1 MFRFGVWLIGIFW
14 LLPWADAPCQETVDP
29 GRARTQFLEAERAL
43 KQGKH
48 AQFRS
53 LLAHLRHYPLYPYL
67 LRQDLERRLG
77 TATSDEI
84 ADFLK
89 TYEDSLP
96 AETLR
101 TAWLKVLA
109 RQQRWAEYLKF
120 YTPQTDTE
128 LRCHRHWALYRT
140 GQKDKAFQDVE
151 RIWLSGKSQ
160 PDACDPVFEAWHA
173 SGRLTPKLVWQRV
186 NLALEAGRTGLAR
199 YLKRYL
205 EPAEAQWVERWIEVH
220 QSPEKALKNPALAAD
235 HPRARAIVAYG
246 VRRMARKDPLAAVSA
261 WDRIKDRYSFAPA
274 ERAAV
279 ERRLALALASKDR
292 RESLERLAAIQP
304 NLMDKQTRE
313 WRVRAA
319 LGQEDWNAAITWIDR
334 LAEDERQEARWQY
347 WRARA
352 LDALGQ
358 RQEAQELYADL
369 ARTRSYYGFLA
380 ADRSGRPY
388 EFGHRPISFSEEEL
402 AATEKIPGIARAREL
417 FALGRTMEARREWH
431 FTTRRLNE
439 TQLNQAAK
447 LAHRWGWHD
456 RAILTL
462 ARSTHRDDLELRFP
476 VLYQDSVLAHAKAQ
490 RIDPAWAFAVMRQES
505 AFVADARSHAGALG
519 LMQIMPDTGKRLAK
533 TLKTKLKNPN
543 QLLDVGTNIRFGITY
558 LRRMLNKTNENAV
571 MATAAYNAGITRVR
585 QWTPREGAM
594 PADLWVEMVP
604 FYETRNYLTNVFAY
618 TAIYEYRMGRAP
630 TPLNKRMPYV
640 GNPATLTQGDDTAE
654 QSTPRKQKN
663 S

>member
-1 MFRFGVWLIGIFW
+1 
-14 LLPWADAPCQETVDP
+14 
-29 GRARTQFLEAERAL
+29 
-43 KQGKH
+43 
-48 AQFRS
+48 
-53 LLAHLRHYPLYPYL
+53 
-67 LRQDLERRLG
+67 
-77 TATSDEI
+77 
-84 ADFLK
+84 
-89 TYEDSLP
+89 LP

-109 RQQRWAEYLKF
+109 RQQRWTEYLKF
-120 YTPQTDTE
+120 YAPQTDTE
-128 LRCHRHWALYRT
+128 LRCHYHWALYRT
-140 GQKDKAFQDVE
+140 GRKDEALRGVE

-160 PDACDPVFEAWHA
+160 PDACDPVFEAWRA

-246 VRRMARKDPLAAVSA
+246 VRRMARKDPLAAASA

-369 ARTRSYYGFLA
+369 ARTRSYYGFL
-380 ADRSGRPY
+380 
-388 EFGHRPISFSEEEL
+388 
-402 AATEKIPGIARAREL
+402 
-417 FALGRTMEARREWH
+417 
-431 FTTRRLNE
+431 
-439 TQLNQAAK
+439 
-447 LAHRWGWHD
+447 
-456 RAILTL
+456 
-462 ARSTHRDDLELRFP
+462 
-476 VLYQDSVLAHAKAQ
+476 
-490 RIDPAWAFAVMRQES
+490 
-505 AFVADARSHAGALG
+505 
-519 LMQIMPDTGKRLAK
+519 
-533 TLKTKLKNPN
+533 
-543 QLLDVGTNIRFGITY
+543 
-558 LRRMLNKTNENAV
+558 
-571 MATAAYNAGITRVR
+571 
-585 QWTPREGAM
+585 
-594 PADLWVEMVP
+594 
-604 FYETRNYLTNVFAY
+604 
-618 TAIYEYRMGRAP
+618 
-630 TPLNKRMPYV
+630 
-640 GNPATLTQGDDTAE
+640 
-654 QSTPRKQKN
+654 
-663 S
+663 